1 MIKQNLTFLR
11 RAQLTLD
18 LILTAFAFHLTYL
31 VRAGAPFEP
40 INHLI
45 PQELY
50 ARTLIMILMVWFSV
64 LLISS
69 KAYEYR
75 VRTIGFI
82 LKQTGRAVLLA
93 TALLLVLLFFT
104 GHPPQSRITT
114 AIFAVIDFGMLFLSR
129 VALLK
134 TLEHFRK
141 KGFNYLRILIVG
153 TGDKAKQIVDQ
164 AVFHPEWGI
173 KPIGF
178 VDWQKTKWLWSY
190 RQVPLVG
197 LMEHLPTILTNGH
210 IDAVLFADPPDW
222 EKLNKGVAVSQK
234 TGVPSYLLADFLN
247 RAPKNATASYLGWP
261 VIPLSGPYPLP
272 AGLTLKH
279 FFDRLTAL
287 FGIIL
292 LAPIFLTA
300 AVALKFS
307 ASGSVLF
314 KQSRIGQN
322 GRRFWMYKFCTMVE
336 GADKMKKD
344 LLNQNE
350 MSGPVFKVTDD
361 PRVTG
366 IGKFLRKTSLDEL
379 PQLFNVLKGEMSLV
393 GPRPP
398 LPEEVFQYRLEHRRR
413 LSVRPGITCL
423 WQVTGRNN
431 LDFESWMKLDLQYID
446 NWSFWSD
453 FKILARTLPAVLTA
467 NGAK

>member
-11 RAQLTLD
+11 RIQLTLD
-18 LILTAFAFHLTYL
+18 LVLTAFAFHLTYL
-31 VRAGAPFEP
+31 LRASAPFEP
-40 INHLI
+40 IYHAI
-45 PQELY
+45 PEELY
-50 ARTLIMILMVWFSV
+50 FRTLILILLIWFSV
-64 LLISS
+64 LLISP

-75 VRTIGFI
+75 VRTVGFI
-82 LKQTGRAVLLA
+82 FKQVGRAILFA
-93 TALLLVLLFFT
+93 TPLLLVLLIFT
-104 GHPPQSRITT
+104 GHPPQSRVTV
-114 AIFAVIDFGMLFLSR
+114 AIFAVLDFGLLFLSR
-129 VALLK
+129 IVLLK

-178 VDWQKTKWLWSY
+178 VDWKKTKWLWSY

-210 IDAVLFADPPDW
+210 IDAVLFANPPDW
-222 EKLNKGVAVSQK
+222 EKLSGGVDISQK
-234 TGVPSYLLADFLN
+234 IGVPSYLLADFLN
-247 RAPKNATASYLGWP
+247 HAPKSTNASYLGWP

-292 LAPIFLTA
+292 CAPILLGV
-300 AVALKFS
+300 AVVLKVS
-307 ASGSVLF
+307 PPGSVLF
-314 KQSRIGQN
+314 KQLRIGQN
-322 GRRFWMYKFCTMVE
+322 GRRFWMYKFRTMVE
-336 GADKMKKD
+336 GADKMKKN

-350 MSGPVFKVTDD
+350 MSGPVFKITDD

-366 IGKFLRKTSLDEL
+366 IGKFLRKTSIDEL

-413 LSVRPGITCL
+413 LSVRPGITGT
-423 WQVTGRNN
+423 WQVSGRNHV
-431 LDFESWMKLDLQYID
+431 DFE
-446 NWSFWSD
+446 N
-453 FKILARTLPAVLTA
+453 
-467 NGAK
+467 